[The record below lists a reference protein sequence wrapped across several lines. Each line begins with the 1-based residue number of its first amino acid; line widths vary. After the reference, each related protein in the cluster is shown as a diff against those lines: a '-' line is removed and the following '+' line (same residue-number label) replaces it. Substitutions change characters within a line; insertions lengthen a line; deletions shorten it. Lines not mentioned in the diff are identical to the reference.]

1 MDADER
7 VIYIGTLSKV
17 LFPALRLGYLVLPKD
32 LVGVF
37 RAARAATDRTRQ
49 LADREQIAT
58 TRAAAIEESLG
69 LVREQFSAANQ
80 RAETLETALR
90 TRDAECVG
98 LRDRIT
104 VLEASSL
111 NLRGKLDAVTAT
123 HQAERVK
130 LEERYSAAEARWL
143 TEVDRARQLAKEAD
157 KEHERQVRELRDRV
171 GSLQKDRD
179 HIRQELIEARSDLK
193 AATAVREQFE
203 ERLRVMTGP
212 PARSSRTVG
221 SQGRRSRKPKRI
233 VK

>member
-1 MDADER
+1 VTA
-7 VIYIGTLSKV
+7 
-17 LFPALRLGYLVLPKD
+17 
-32 LVGVF
+32 
-37 RAARAATDRTRQ
+37 
-49 LADREQIAT
+49 
-58 TRAAAIEESLG
+58 TRAAAIEESLTR
-69 LVREQFSAANQ
+69 VREQLSAANQ
-80 RAETLETALR
+80 RAESLETALR

-104 VLEASSL
+104 VLEASSVDL
-111 NLRGKLDAVTAT
+111 HRKLDAVTAA

-143 TEVDRARQLAKEAD
+143 TEVDRAWQLAKEAA

-179 HIRQELIEARSDLK
+179 HIRQELIEARSDVK
-193 AATAVREQFE
+193 AATAVREQLE

-212 PARSSRTVG
+212 PARSSRAAG
-221 SQGRRSRKPKRI
+221 SQGKRSRKPKRI